1 MRNPAA
7 ENNKKKLFTYEKLK
21 QGRITQL
28 LHINTY
34 LNFMIFN

>member
-21 QGRITQL
+21 QGRIYFQSL
-28 LHINTY
+28 LNQNDFSY
-34 LNFMIFN
+34 V